1 MTHPEPLL
9 TPDRVAIDCNIA
21 SKRAALERVSALLAN
36 ASPELGA
43 ETVFDRL
50 IERELL
56 GSTGLGHGAALPHA
70 RLGRSGRATGALL
83 SLPMGVDFDAVDGM
97 PVHMVF
103 GLLVPEDA
111 ATEHLQILATL
122 ASAFRDPSFG
132 ERLRNAESPRKLY
145 DTFIRVT
152 ADQDSR

>member
-1 MTHPEPLL
+1 
-9 TPDRVAIDCNIA
+9 
-21 SKRAALERVSALLAN
+21 
-36 ASPELGA
+36 
-43 ETVFDRL
+43 
-50 IERELL
+50 
-56 GSTGLGHGAALPHA
+56 
-70 RLGRSGRATGALL
+70 
-83 SLPMGVDFDAVDGM
+83 M

-132 ERLRNAESPRKLY
+132 KRLRNAESPRNLY